1 MDPERPATPRKPA
14 AGSGR
19 SKNRQDLIGRQLRRI
34 YQDLVNEPLP
44 DSFKDLLQQIE
55 NEKSDQSDESGRS

>member
-1 MDPERPATPRKPA
+1 MDPEHPA
-14 AGSGR
+14 APARKAGR
-19 SKNRQDLIGRQLRRI
+19 AGRGKNRQDLIGRQLRRM

-55 NEKSDQSDESGRS
+55 HDKSDETER